1 MSAASGRLSL
11 GFANVAH
18 SYAHI
23 FMLLYPTVVLAL
35 DQVFILSYG
44 ELIGLAFPGF
54 VLFGAGALPAGWL
67 GDRWSQPGMIAV
79 FFIGTGVAAIATGF
93 AVTPWQI
100 GLGLA
105 AIGLFGSIYHPVG
118 TAWLVRNAVNRG
130 KALGVNGMFGGIGVA
145 SAALIAGVLTDM
157 ASWRVAFILPGV
169 VSVVTGVAFV
179 ALIRMGRVVEA
190 SADRAPVPAPA
201 RADRIRGIAVLA
213 ITILCGGMIFQ
224 SLSVALP
231 KVFDLRLGSITQGT
245 VIGAGGMV
253 TVVYLFGSLAQVIG
267 GYLADRYPLKPVY
280 ILSYVALVPVLFL
293 ATLASELPML
303 LAAMAVVML
312 NVGSLPAENSL
323 MALYAPARWRG
334 TAFGAKFAV
343 SLGISALG
351 VPLVALVY
359 DLSGGFAWLFII
371 LGLFAVTVVAV
382 AAFLPAGRAAPM
394 PESSGGQSPAQ

>member
-1 MSAASGRLSL
+1 MSATSGRLSL
-11 GFANVAH
+11 MFANVAH
-18 SYAHI
+18 SYSHI

-79 FFIGTGVAAIATGF
+79 FFIGAGVAAIATGF
-93 AVTPWQI
+93 AQTPWQI

-145 SAALIAGVLTDM
+145 SAAFIAGALTDM
-157 ASWRVAFILPGV
+157 ASWRAAFILPGV
-169 VSVVTGVAFV
+169 ISVVTGVAFV
-179 ALIRMGRVVEA
+179 ALIRRGKVSVA
-190 SADRAPVPAPA
+190 SADRAPVPSPA
-201 RADRIRGIAVLA
+201 RGDRIRGIAVLA

-267 GYLADRYPLKPVY
+267 GHLADRYPLKPVY
-280 ILSYVALVPVLFL
+280 IISYVALVPVLFL
-293 ATLASELPML
+293 ATMTSELPML

-323 MALYAPARWRG
+323 MALYAPERWRG

-359 DLSGGFAWLFII
+359 ELSGGFAWLFII
-371 LGLFAVTVVAV
+371 LGLFAVAVVAV
-382 AAFLPAGRAAPM
+382 AAFLPAGRAAPERQ
-394 PESSGGQSPAQ
+394 PSGGQSPAQ

>member
-1 MSAASGRLSL
+1 M
-11 GFANVAH
+11 FANVAH
-18 SYAHI
+18 SYSHI

-35 DQVFILSYG
+35 DQVFDLSYG

-79 FFIGTGVAAIATGF
+79 FFIGAGAAAIATGL
-93 AVTPWQI
+93 AQTPWQV

-130 KALGVNGMFGGIGVA
+130 KALGINGMFGGIGVA
-145 SAALIAGVLTDM
+145 SAALIAGALTDM
-157 ASWRVAFILPGV
+157 ASWRAAFILPGV
-169 VSVVTGVAFV
+169 ISVVTGVAFV
-179 ALIRMGRVVEA
+179 ALIRRGQVSMAG
-190 SADRAPVPAPA
+190 ADRAPVPEPA

-213 ITILCGGMIFQ
+213 VTILCGGMIFQ

-253 TVVYLFGSLAQVIG
+253 TVVYLFGSLAQVAG

-293 ATLASELPML
+293 ATLANELPML

-323 MALYAPARWRG
+323 MALYAPQRWRG
-334 TAFGAKFAV
+334 TAFGAKFTV
-343 SLGISALG
+343 SLGVSALG

-359 DLSGGFAWLFII
+359 DYSGGFSWLFII

-382 AAFLPAGRAAPM
+382 AAFLPAGRTAP
-394 PESSGGQSPAQ
+394 PVTQPSDGQSPAQ

>member
-1 MSAASGRLSL
+1 MSATSGRLSL
-11 GFANVAH
+11 MFANVAH
-18 SYAHI
+18 SYSHI

-35 DQVFILSYG
+35 DRVFSLSYG

-54 VLFGAGALPAGWL
+54 VLFGVGALPAGWL
-67 GDRWSQPGMIAV
+67 GDRWSQSGMIAV
-79 FFIGTGVAAIATGF
+79 FFIGTGVAAVATGF
-93 AVTPWQI
+93 AATPWQI

-105 AIGLFGSIYHPVG
+105 AIGLFASIYHPVG

-145 SAALIAGVLTDM
+145 SAAFIAGALTDM
-157 ASWRVAFILPGV
+157 ASWRIAFILPGV
-169 VSVVTGVAFV
+169 VSVATGVAFV
-179 ALIRMGRVVEA
+179 ALIRKGLVVEA
-190 SADRAPVPAPA
+190 SADRAPTPEPP
-201 RADRIRGIAVLA
+201 RADRIRAIAVLA

-231 KVFDLRLGSITQGT
+231 KVFDLRLGTITQGT

-253 TVVYLFGSLAQVIG
+253 SLVYLCGSLAQVIG
-267 GYLADRYPLKPVY
+267 GHLADRYPLKLVY
-280 ILSYVALVPVLFL
+280 MTAYVALVPVLFL
-293 ATLASELPML
+293 ATLTSELPLL
-303 LAAMAVVML
+303 LAAMAMVML

-351 VPLVALVY
+351 VPLVAVVY
-359 DLSGGFAWLFII
+359 EYSGGFAWLFII
-371 LGLFAVTVVAV
+371 LGLFAAVVVAV
-382 AAFLPAGRAAPM
+382 AALLPGGRAVPM
-394 PESSGGQSPAQ
+394 PQPSGGQSPAQ

>member
-1 MSAASGRLSL
+1 MSATSSRLSL
-11 GFANVAH
+11 MFANVAH
-18 SYAHI
+18 SYSHI

-67 GDRWSQPGMIAV
+67 GDRWSQSGMIAV

-105 AIGLFGSIYHPVG
+105 AIGLFASIYHPVG
-118 TAWLVRNAVNRG
+118 MAWLVRNAVNRG

-145 SAALIAGVLTDM
+145 SAALIAGVLTEM
-157 ASWRVAFILPGV
+157 AGWRVAFILPGV
-169 VSVVTGVAFV
+169 ISVVTGVAFV
-179 ALIRMGRVVEA
+179 ALIRKGQVSEA
-190 SADRAPVPAPA
+190 SADRAPVAEPA
-201 RADRIRGIAVLA
+201 RGDRIRGIAVLA
-213 ITILCGGMIFQ
+213 VTILCAGMIFQ

-253 TVVYLFGSLAQVIG
+253 TMVYLFGSLAQVIG
-267 GYLADRYPLKPVY
+267 GHLADRYPLKTVY
-280 ILSYVALVPVLFL
+280 ITSYVALVPVMFL

-303 LAAMAVVML
+303 LAAVAVVML

-334 TAFGAKFAV
+334 TAFGAKFAI

-359 DLSGGFAWLFII
+359 ELSGGFAWLFII
-371 LGLFAVTVVAV
+371 LGLFAVAVVAV
-382 AAFLPAGRAAPM
+382 AAFLPAGRAAPVTQ
-394 PESSGGQSPAQ
+394 PSGGRSPAE